1 MKDVTDSLH
10 KALNTIDGLTE
21 FELDRSEKI
30 ALQKVLPLFESSY
43 ALLTTLEDMI
53 DMTTIGEVE
62 LNKIKDLIKYAKSG
76 FKNENKEENK
86 EE

>member
-76 FKNENKEENK
+76 FKDENKEENK